1 MMAAKPLLVPPY
13 RAALLTNA
21 DGSPVTRA
29 GPNGDG
35 DPIAT
40 ERQWY
45 LFWQAAAQQIND
57 GSNALAELA
66 GLVDYGNHADR
77 PDPQFATNGALY
89 VEWDRGSVIYQN
101 QGGTWQYI
109 AGTMSGT
116 LVPDQ
121 RPADLGPAADVG
133 FQFRTNVEPARAFV
147 WSGTAWIETTPIR
160 YGTHAARLAE
170 TIANFVSGMLW
181 METDRGDVIYQ
192 KQGAIWVYV
201 AGTMTGT
208 ISPDQRPTGLGVNDT
223 GFRFETTDGTQFY
236 RWSGTAW
243 TNLTPAAPPLD
254 NLALLANASAGLTL
268 TTSPQNIPGASLTL
282 PRAGKYLVTGVFYF
296 TLTAADAG
304 ATLVGQFSGNTSYVA
319 ALSDLISGGTTT
331 VQVSATITQQWV
343 YTATAGQVVNLQA
356 YKSSGSGSSSVAGN
370 HTSIMALWVSP

>member
-1 MMAAKPLLVPPY
+1 
-13 RAALLTNA
+13 
-21 DGSPVTRA
+21 
-29 GPNGDG
+29 
-35 DPIAT
+35 
-40 ERQWY
+40 
-45 LFWQAAAQQIND
+45 
-57 GSNALAELA
+57 
-66 GLVDYGNHADR
+66 
-77 PDPQFATNGALY
+77 
-89 VEWDRGSVIYQN
+89 
-101 QGGTWQYI
+101 
-109 AGTMSGT
+109 
-116 LVPDQ
+116 
-121 RPADLGPAADVG
+121 
-133 FQFRTNVEPARAFV
+133 
-147 WSGTAWIETTPIR
+147 
-160 YGTHAARLAE
+160 
-170 TIANFVSGMLW
+170 

-192 KQGAIWVYV
+192 KQGGIWVYV

-236 RWSGTAW
+236 RWSGTVW

-268 TTSPQNIPGASLTL
+268 STSPQNIPGASLTL

-331 VQVSATITQQWV
+331 VQVSATVTQQWV